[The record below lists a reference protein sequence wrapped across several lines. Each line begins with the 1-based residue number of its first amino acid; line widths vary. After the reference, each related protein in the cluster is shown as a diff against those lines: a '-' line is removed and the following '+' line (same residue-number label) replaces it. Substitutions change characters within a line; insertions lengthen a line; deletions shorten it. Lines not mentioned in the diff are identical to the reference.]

1 MVDLWQFGSLLTLP
15 LQDESSKRPEM
26 RLNVPESLKSLLVD
40 DWEAVTKNN
49 QVCPFRLLTLAG

>member
-1 MVDLWQFGSLLTLP
+1 MATSAPLTLS
-15 LQDESSKRPEM
+15 LEDESSKRPEM

-49 QVCPFRLLTLAG
+49 QVRPSFWSLILAA